1 MAKPR
6 GIGEFVIQL
15 RKAGRNYNQ
24 IAKELSCSKNTV
36 AYHCK
41 KSGLTDIGF
50 KLVKVSDEIVNQIF
64 EFCLTNSV
72 NDAVK
77 KFGLSK
83 STIKKYRKKQSHIK

>member
-6 GIGEFVIQL
+6 GIGELVIQL

-36 AYHCK
+36 SYHCK

-50 KLVKVSDEIVNQIF
+50 KLVKVSDEIIDQIF
-64 EFCLTNSV
+64 KFCQRNSV
-72 NDAVK
+72 NNAVK

-83 STIKKYRKKQSHIK
+83 STIKKYRKNKAT